1 MPRAAAKPQKN
12 ESHLRYKTAA
22 EEIISRATTEQE
34 KASLET
40 MKVQEFLDTVA
51 RTLNRDP
58 GSVSLDDTPETV
70 EEWDSIG
77 HLLLV
82 SMLESEL
89 GVTPDTEEMTSFNS
103 MSQLVDVLKGKGAL
117 ED

>member
-1 MPRAAAKPQKN
+1 
-12 ESHLRYKTAA
+12 
-22 EEIISRATTEQE
+22 
-34 KASLET
+34 
-40 MKVQEFLDTVA
+40 MKIQEFLDAVA
-51 RTLNRDP
+51 QTLGRGP

-89 GVTPDTEEMTSFNS
+89 GVTPDTEELTAFNS
-103 MSQLVDVLKGKGAL
+103 MSQLVEVLKGKGAL